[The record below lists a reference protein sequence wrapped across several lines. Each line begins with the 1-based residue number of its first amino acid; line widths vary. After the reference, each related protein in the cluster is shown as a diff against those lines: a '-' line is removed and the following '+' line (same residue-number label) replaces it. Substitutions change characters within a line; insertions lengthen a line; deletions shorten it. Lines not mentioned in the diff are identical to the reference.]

1 MKKTGTWK
9 KLTALVIAAL
19 MILSAVPAVFADAP
33 TDWDGWED
41 LEISL
46 KWNDAEGN
54 TNAASAKTIQEM
66 PGSYWAKVPKPA
78 ARKLILAA
86 GSLRVI
92 VSQDSVYP
100 AFSLVP
106 SFFPVL

>member
-54 TNAASAKTIQEM
+54 PNAASAKTIQEM
-66 PGSYWAKVPKPA
+66 PGSYWAKVPEGAPWDG
-78 ARKLILAA
+78 LTLNIT
-86 GSLRVI
+86 
-92 VSQDSVYP
+92 YP
-100 AFSLVP
+100 EHPEWHFK
-106 SFFPVL
+106 

>member
-46 KWNDAEGN
+46 K
-54 TNAASAKTIQEM
+54 
-66 PGSYWAKVPKPA
+66 
-78 ARKLILAA
+78 
-86 GSLRVI
+86 
-92 VSQDSVYP
+92 
-100 AFSLVP
+100 
-106 SFFPVL
+106 